1 MDDEGNM
8 TKRDCLIFWLSVAAC
23 AILMLLSS
31 CKTVERTVEH
41 VNSDTIIV
49 LKNQRDSIYIDRLT
63 HDSVFVRVQ
72 GDTLTIERWHTEYVD
87 RWRDRLLVDTVY
99 VSKADRLD
107 VSQTVTTQ
115 PVMNIWQKI
124 RIGIGNVAII
134 LIISWLSVF
143 FLKKVSKI

>member
-41 VNSDTIIV
+41 AQSDTIIV
-49 LKNQRDSIYIDRLT
+49 FKNQRDSIYIDRLT

>member
-49 LKNQRDSIYIDRLT
+49 VKNQRDSIYIDRLT

-107 VSQTVTTQ
+107 VSQTVTT